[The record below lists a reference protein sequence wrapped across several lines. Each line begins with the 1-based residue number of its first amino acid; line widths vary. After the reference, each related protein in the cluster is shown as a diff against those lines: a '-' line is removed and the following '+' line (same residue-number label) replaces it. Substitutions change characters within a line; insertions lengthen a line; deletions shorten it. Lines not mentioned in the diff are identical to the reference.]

1 MDRVRVLLVEDDEDD
16 YLLTRDLLAEIDG
29 GGRYTL
35 DWARTYEA
43 ALEMLSRGSHDVCL
57 LDHRLGA
64 RTGIE
69 LLREARADGHASPMI
84 LLTGLAD
91 PELDLEAMR
100 AGAAD
105 YLVKGQLSAAL
116 LERSIRYALAHRR
129 SERERIELA
138 REQAARAEAEA
149 ANRAKDE
156 FLALVSH
163 ELRTPLNAILG
174 WAQLIAKSARDP
186 EAVSKAAAT
195 IERNALIQRQL
206 IEDLLDLA
214 RITGGKLRLDVRPLD
229 MTAVVEAALDVVRPA
244 AAAKSIELRAS
255 LDPAA
260 GQVTGDP
267 GRLRQVVWNL
277 VSNAIKFTPEG
288 GRVEVELGREG
299 PNVKVEVRDTGRGIS
314 PDFMPYLFERFR
326 QADTASGRRHGGLG
340 LGLALVRHLVE
351 AHGGTV
357 GAESAGEGRGATF
370 TVRLSVRAVRGPEAE
385 ARPPEAPG
393 PDLAGVRVLVVEDE
407 PDAREMVAVLLRHYG
422 AEVRVAGSAAE
433 AWGQLSAGEL
443 PDVLISDLS
452 MPEEDGYALIA
463 RVRALPAGGQ
473 IPAVAL
479 TAHARAEDRQRALA
493 AGFQEH
499 LAKPVDPDELI
510 RTVAG
515 LTARRA

>member
-1 MDRVRVLLVEDDEDD
+1 M
-16 YLLTRDLLAEIDG
+16 A
-29 GGRYTL
+29 
-35 DWARTYEA
+35 
-43 ALEMLSRGSHDVCL
+43 
-57 LDHRLGA
+57 
-64 RTGIE
+64 
-69 LLREARADGHASPMI
+69 
-84 LLTGLAD
+84 
-91 PELDLEAMR
+91 
-100 AGAAD
+100 
-105 YLVKGQLSAAL
+105 
-116 LERSIRYALAHRR
+116 
-129 SERERIELA
+129 
-138 REQAARAEAEA
+138 
-149 ANRAKDE
+149 
-156 FLALVSH
+156 
-163 ELRTPLNAILG
+163 
-174 WAQLIAKSARDP
+174 
-186 EAVSKAAAT
+186 
-195 IERNALIQRQL
+195 
-206 IEDLLDLA
+206 
-214 RITGGKLRLDVRPLD
+214 
-229 MTAVVEAALDVVRPA
+229 AVVEAALDVVRPA

-357 GAESAGEGRGATF
+357 EAESAGEGRGATF

-479 TAHARAEDRQRALA
+479 TAHARAEDRRRALA

-515 LTARRA
+515 LTARQA